1 MTRIA
6 RRQGL
11 PTTSLTEAE
20 WQRQVHELLDLYGW
34 DYRYHV
40 MRSKMSPWGWP
51 DVVAV
56 RRRDRRLLFA
66 ELKAASTAV
75 MPDQYGLLE
84 LLLDVA
90 GGGYIGPGLRAP
102 LADQVRLRHR
112 DGWDVPSGLARVDVE
127 LWRPDDI
134 DRVMEVLK

>member
-6 RRQGL
+6 RRVVPGL
-11 PTTSLTEAE
+11 APGSLTEAE

-40 MRSKMSPWGWP
+40 MRAKMSPWGWP

-66 ELKAASTAV
+66 ELKTDSGQAT
-75 MPDQYGLLE
+75 PDQLGLLE

-90 GGGYIGPGLRAP
+90 GGGAVAAIAASATGSRLVAPPGT
-102 LADQVRLRHR
+102 
-112 DGWDVPSGLARVDVE
+112 ARVDVE
-127 LWRPDDI
+127 LWRPSDV

>member
-1 MTRIA
+1 MTRLA

-11 PTTSLTEAE
+11 PPSSLTEAE

-40 MRSKMSPWGWP
+40 QRAKMSPWGWP

-56 RRRDRRLLFA
+56 RRRDHRLLFA
-66 ELKAASTAV
+66 ELKTDSGTAT
-75 MPDQYGLLE
+75 PDQLGLLE

-90 GGGYIGPGLRAP
+90 EGGWQDTRRGQPSAPPDSQGY
-102 LADQVRLRHR
+102 
-112 DGWDVPSGLARVDVE
+112 ARVDVE
-127 LWRPDDI
+127 LWRPSDI
-134 DRVMEVLK
+134 DRVMAVLM